1 MVFPRLNPVAQR
13 LLSAAAVSHPMR
25 GYHCARPMLETP
37 KGPPKGFGAFQRAK
51 KEEKAPAPN
60 VPKEEKTKEPEKET
74 PKAESKKPRPD
85 SERQRFKP
93 KENKPKEEE
102 EDDDPLGESKKR
114 AQEIAAR
121 MAPFV
126 STGIAIGAAIA
137 AWQVVSTVSA
147 PPPMAWGTL
156 QQYIA
161 ADQVSRIISPLDGGL
176 AQVELGGLSD
186 FSGTAR
192 KPTVQVGSPEAF
204 ELRLEVAQ
212 AGLGKAPDQFINVF
226 YKKPTDWGLLWE
238 FVLQVGFMGLIVML
252 MRGMGN
258 APLGGML
265 GMGQKK
271 FKFVDPANVKTTFKD
286 VAGLAEPKQEIME
299 LVDFLKH
306 PQKYRELGAKIPKG
320 AMLVGPPGVGK
331 TLLAKATA
339 GEAGVP
345 FVSVAGSD
353 FVEVF
358 GGVGPRRVRDLFA
371 TARKHAP
378 CIIFIDEI
386 DAIGRQ
392 RGKGIMRN
400 DERESTLNAML
411 VEMDGFNTEKGVV
424 VLAGT
429 NRPDVLDKALTRPG
443 RFDRQIPLE
452 LPPMADREEIFNVHL
467 TPLRLDPSLTKDGF
481 AKRLAAL
488 TPGFSGADIMNVCN
502 EAALIAARESAEHIT
517 LLHFDKAVERVI
529 GGLEKRE
536 SFLSPWERKVV
547 AHHEAGHA
555 VVGWFLQ
562 NCDPLLKVSIHPRG
576 KALGFAQYLPRDAYI
591 KTFDQLFDRMCLA
604 LGGRAA
610 EKVIF
615 QHLSSGA
622 ADDLRRVTDDAYKMV
637 KQYGMDG
644 EVGHLSF
651 AEPDESS
658 FTTFKPY
665 SHLVERRIDEAAN
678 ALVAKAYEKAEQ
690 LVIEKRPL
698 LERLASILLEKE
710 CLRAEDLMTV
720 LGERPGGMTDEYKQ
734 AVHGSPAVSSSAAEA
749 KSEPPKAE

>member
-1 MVFPRLNPVAQR
+1 MLRVAASRAPLSRAFHTSSLLFTSPDPGNRNGMNSPPEQNPGLLKKLWQR
-13 LLSAAAVSHPMR
+13 LPFGFATKAAGAKPILKTGGSPPNLPTPRISNTALALFGLATVAYLHMR
-25 GYHCARPMLETP
+25 FSL
-37 KGPPKGFGAFQRAK
+37 
-51 KEEKAPAPN
+51 PAPEQIN
-60 VPKEEKTKEPEKET
+60 
-74 PKAESKKPRPD
+74 
-85 SERQRFKP
+85 
-93 KENKPKEEE
+93 
-102 EDDDPLGESKKR
+102 
-114 AQEIAAR
+114 
-121 MAPFV
+121 
-126 STGIAIGAAIA
+126 
-137 AWQVVSTVSA
+137 WQ
-147 PPPMAWGTL
+147 ML
-156 QQYIA
+156 NQYITA
-161 ADQVSRIISPLDGGL
+161 NEVAEIVARLDGGRAEVHL
-176 AQVELGGLSD
+176 VNSLPSDPSVYVDLG
-186 FSGTAR
+186 T
-192 KPTVQVGSPEAF
+192 PEAF
-204 ELRLEVAQ
+204 EATVEHLQ
-212 AGLGKAPDQFINVF
+212 KGLGRDKSEYVPILYA
-226 YKKPTDWGLLWE
+226 
-238 FVLQVGFMGLIVML
+238 
-252 MRGMGN
+252 
-258 APLGGML
+258 APLSL
-265 GMGQKK
+265 GPWVRLAFNVALVGAVVAIIKK
-271 FKFVDPANVKTTFKD
+271 SANSSDIQSSLLGNSKKTFAVVPAAECKTSFKD
-286 VAGLAEPKQEIME
+286 VAGLAEAKQEILE
-299 LVDFLKH
+299 LVDFLKN
-306 PQKYRELGAKIPKG
+306 PTSYNAIGARLPKG